1 MSLTLAR
8 YFGARVLTAFT
19 AIFVGVFG
27 LVMLVDYLELMRR
40 HADLTNT
47 SALLIAKTSIY
58 RVPQVVER
66 ILPFGVLIAAMS
78 SFLTLS
84 RRLEFV
90 IARAAGMSAW
100 QFTAPALFAALAL
113 GFFATMVYNPVAAIL
128 AETSKR
134 MEADF
139 TGRSAVAPGTTA
151 AGIWLRQRGAD
162 GQSIM
167 SALTSREQGLHLG
180 TVTVFAFDH
189 ENRFLERIEA
199 KAATLEPGRWILQDA
214 RVFAIGAPPA
224 DRATYILSTNL
235 TAEQVQEKF
244 STPDTVPFWELPAY
258 ILSAQNAGLSAA
270 AYTLQYQKLLSRPFL
285 LASMVLIAA
294 AFSLRFFRFGGV
306 QKMVLGGVAAGFLIY
321 VGSKLT
327 DDLSKAEM
335 ISPIVAAWLPTAVG
349 GLAGF
354 LALLHLEDG

>member
-1 MSLTLAR
+1 
-8 YFGARVLTAFT
+8 
-19 AIFVGVFG
+19 
-27 LVMLVDYLELMRR
+27 
-40 HADLTNT
+40 
-47 SALLIAKTSIY
+47 
-58 RVPQVVER
+58 
-66 ILPFGVLIAAMS
+66 
-78 SFLTLS
+78 
-84 RRLEFV
+84 
-90 IARAAGMSAW
+90 
-100 QFTAPALFAALAL
+100 
-113 GFFATMVYNPVAAIL
+113 
-128 AETSKR
+128 
-134 MEADF
+134 
-139 TGRSAVAPGTTA
+139 
-151 AGIWLRQRGAD
+151 
-162 GQSIM
+162 
-167 SALTSREQGLHLG
+167 
-180 TVTVFAFDH
+180 VFAFDH